1 MAGNNGGL
9 TGKLAQQDAQKKL
22 EKRDINT
29 TIIMWSLVLMFA
41 DALMFIFKGWYGVAW
56 FFGQFG
62 APEVWKTVWYMLG
75 ASLGLVSLGAGLYCT
90 KQVQ

>member
-1 MAGNNGGL
+1 MAGPNMNA
-9 TGKLAQQDAQKKL
+9 KMQQQELQKKS

-29 TIIMWSLVLMFA
+29 TIIFWSFLLLFV
-41 DALMFIFKGWYGVAW
+41 DALCFTFPVWTGIAW

-62 APEVWKTVWYMLG
+62 APEVWKTFFWMLG
-75 ASLGLVSLGAGLYCT
+75 GVIGFGSLGAGLYCT